1 MATML
6 TVREARKRYGTNAA
20 LDGVSLELGKGS
32 VLAVIGANGA
42 GKTTLLKCIVGL
54 LKFEGQVLIDGIDVA
69 RKGKQ
74 ARRLVGYVPQQPAL
88 HGDLSV
94 RETGMFYADLKGVSH
109 DRAREV
115 VEWVGLG
122 DHTGKRTDALS
133 GGMRQRLALALAMLA
148 DPPLL
153 VLDEPASGL
162 DVSARLELRRLVQE
176 QRELGKAIIL
186 STHWLED
193 VPYVADDALVL
204 DQGKAVFQGPAYKL
218 TANAA
223 LWMILFLRFY
233 GHCPEAVAVIQATE
247 AAGAVDRAGDWL
259 VVTCRAENKAQI
271 VEALFS
277 AGITILDFRVEEAS
291 VDEAVIDLQGASGA
305 GR

>member
-1 MATML
+1 ML
-6 TVREARKRYGTNAA
+6 TVRDARKRYGTNAA

-42 GKTTLLKCIVGL
+42 GKTTLLKCIIGL

-74 ARRLVGYVPQQPAL
+74 ARRLIGYVPQQPAL

-109 DRAREV
+109 ERAREV
-115 VEWVGLG
+115 VEWVGLA
-122 DHTGKRTDALS
+122 DHTEKRTDALS
-133 GGMRQRLALALAMLA
+133 GGMRQRLALALALLA

-162 DVSARLELRRLVQE
+162 DVSARLELRRLVQD

-193 VPYVADDALVL
+193 VPYVADSALVL
-204 DQGKAVFQGPAYKL
+204 DQGRAVFQGPAKQL
-218 TANAA
+218 TAHAA
-223 LWMILFLRFY
+223 VGSKLYLRLN
-233 GHCPEAVAVIQATE
+233 GHSPDAVPVIRSTAV
-247 AAGAVDRAGDWL
+247 AGAVDQAGDWL

-291 VDEAVIDLQGASGA
+291 VDEAVIDLQSVA
-305 GR
+305 GEGR

>member
-1 MATML
+1 ML
-6 TVREARKRYGTNAA
+6 SVREARKRYGAIVA
-20 LDGVSLELGKGS
+20 LDGVSFEVGGGS

-42 GKTTLLKCIVGL
+42 GKTTLLKCVVGL
-54 LKFEGQVLIDGIDVA
+54 LKFEGQVLIDGVDVA
-69 RKGKQ
+69 RKGKD

-94 RETGMFYADLKGVSH
+94 RETSTFYADLKGVPH
-109 DRAREV
+109 ARAREV
-115 VEWVGLG
+115 VDWVGLA
-122 DHTGKRTDALS
+122 DHVEKRADALS

-176 QRELGKAIIL
+176 QRKLGKAIIL

-193 VPYVADDALVL
+193 VPYIADDALVL
-204 DQGKAVFQGPAYKL
+204 DQGKAVYQGLAKQL
-218 TANAA
+218 TASATVGSK
-223 LWMILFLRFY
+223 LYLRLN
-233 GHCPEAVAVIQATE
+233 GRSPEAVPVIEATA
-247 AAGAVDRAGDWL
+247 AAGAVDRSGDWL
-259 VVTCRAENKAQI
+259 VVTCKAEDKAQI

-277 AGITILDFRVEEAS
+277 AGIGILDFRVEEAS
-291 VDEAVIDLQGASGA
+291 VDEAVMDLQGA
-305 GR
+305 GRAAE

>member
-1 MATML
+1 ML
-6 TVREARKRYGTNAA
+6 TVREARKRYGANVA
-20 LDGVSLELGKGS
+20 LDGVSFDVAGGA

-42 GKTTLLKCIVGL
+42 GKTTLLKCVVGL
-54 LKFEGQVLIDGIDVA
+54 LRFEGQVLIDGVDVA

-94 RETGMFYADLKGVSH
+94 RETSTFYADLKGVAH
-109 DRAREV
+109 TRAREV

-122 DHTGKRTDALS
+122 EHTEKRADALS

-162 DVSARLELRRLVQE
+162 DVSARLDLRRLVQE
-176 QRELGKAIIL
+176 QRKAGKAIIL

-193 VPYVADDALVL
+193 VPYIADDALVL
-204 DQGKAVFQGPAYKL
+204 DRGQAVYQGAAKQL
-218 TANAA
+218 TASATVGSK
-223 LWMILFLRFY
+223 LYLRLN
-233 GHCPEAVAVIQATE
+233 GHGPDATGVIEATA
-247 AAGAVDRAGDWL
+247 AAGAVVRSGDWL
-259 VVTCRAENKAQI
+259 VVTCKAEDKAQI

-277 AGITILDFRVEEAS
+277 AGIGILDFRVEEAS
-291 VDEAVIDLQGASGA
+291 VDDAVMDLQSA
-305 GR
+305 GRAAE

>member
-1 MATML
+1 ML
-6 TVREARKRYGTNAA
+6 TVREARKRYGANTA
-20 LDGVSLELGKGS
+20 LDGVSLELGSGS

-54 LKFEGQVLIDGIDVA
+54 LKFEGQVLIDGIDIS
-69 RKGKQ
+69 RKGKE
-74 ARRLVGYVPQQPAL
+74 ARRLIGYVPQQPAL

-94 RETGMFYADLKGVSH
+94 RETAVFYADLKGVSQG
-109 DRAREV
+109 RAREV

-122 DHTGKRTDALS
+122 DHTEKRTDALS

-148 DPPLL
+148 NPPLL

-176 QRELGKAIIL
+176 QRKLGKAIIL

-204 DQGKAVFQGPAYKL
+204 DQGKAVFQGPASGL
-218 TANAA
+218 TANATVGSK
-223 LWMILFLRFY
+223 LYLRLN
-233 GHCPEAVAVIQATE
+233 GHSPEAVPVIQSTAV
-247 AAGAVDRAGDWL
+247 AGAVDRAGDWL

-291 VDEAVIDLQGASGA
+291 VDEAVIDLQGVA
-305 GR
+305 GGNR